1 MLLLTL
7 EAKKL
12 NIMEATYRRNHC
24 LSATSGKASVL
35 GWLKFE
41 IVARRVTCSLKREKS
56 ERVLPVNID
65 ILSGKHIVFTRK
77 RITHVTSRTK
87 TYRFL

>member
-65 ILSGKHIVFTRK
+65 IAVSIFVFARK
-77 RITHVTSRTK
+77 RITRVNSRTK